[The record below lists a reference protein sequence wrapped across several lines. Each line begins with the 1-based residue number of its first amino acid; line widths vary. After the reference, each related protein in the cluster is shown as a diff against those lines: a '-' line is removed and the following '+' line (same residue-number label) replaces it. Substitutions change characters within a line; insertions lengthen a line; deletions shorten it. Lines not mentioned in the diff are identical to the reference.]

1 MLNKVKH
8 FIKIIR
14 FKMKLREM
22 DDIYYMTGQ
31 SCFSLF
37 PPSFYYTHTPEEIE
51 RITQEELAKIMEII
65 GEMEHSNIDEH

>member
-1 MLNKVKH
+1 MLNKIKH

-37 PPSFYYTHTPEEIE
+37 PPSFYYAHIPEEIE

-65 GEMEHSNIDEH
+65 EEMEHSNINEQ